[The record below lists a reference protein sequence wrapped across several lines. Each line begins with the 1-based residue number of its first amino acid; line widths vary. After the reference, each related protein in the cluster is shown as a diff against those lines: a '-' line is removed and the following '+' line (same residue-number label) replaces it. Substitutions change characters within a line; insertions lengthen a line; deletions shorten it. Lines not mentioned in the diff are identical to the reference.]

1 MASTLK
7 IGLVGSGQIVRHRH
21 LPVFEMIEGVKVS
34 AICDKQESI
43 ARSVAEQFGIKH
55 YYTRLSDMLK
65 EELDVVDI
73 CSPPQTHFS
82 MAMEAMEAGCHVLVE
97 KPMAMNVS
105 EVDEMFRVSK
115 RKHVKLCVIHQNLF
129 NPAVQEVRHLVE
141 KNLVGDLISVD
152 VGTFVRRD
160 NYMCLDGK
168 HWCHTLPGGIFF
180 EILPHA
186 VYLLQAFLKGIDPIC
201 VLTEKLSDFP
211 WMIVDEVK
219 VLVKAEKGAGSI
231 VASCNSPFPGE
242 TLNILGTKMKLQ
254 IDLWGRSIVNHKPRT
269 ENPYSVGKSNLY
281 FASQFLN
288 LLKTT
293 AANSMTIVFGGAKAN
308 PHFGFIREFIQSV
321 ALDRK
326 LPVTE
331 EEAKENVRTVEK
343 ICKQIT
349 PEVSEQNENSSCLP

>member
-1 MASTLK
+1 MK
-7 IGLVGSGQIVRHRH
+7 DV
-21 LPVFEMIEGVKVS
+21 EVS
-34 AICDKQESI
+34 AICDKQESV
-43 ARSVAEQFGIKH
+43 ARAVAEQFGIRH
-55 YYTRLSDMLK
+55 YYTGLSDMLK
-65 EELDVVDI
+65 EELDVIDV
-73 CSPPQTHFS
+73 CTPPQTHFS
-82 MAMEAMEAGCHVLVE
+82 LAIEAIEAACHVLVE
-97 KPMAMNVS
+97 KPMAMNLK
-105 EVDEMFRVSK
+105 EVNEMFTVS
-115 RKHVKLCVIHQNLF
+115 RRNHVKLCVIHQNLF
-129 NPAVQEVRHLVE
+129 NPAVQQARRLVK
-141 KNLVGDLISVD
+141 KNLVGELISVD

-180 EILPHA
+180 EILPHPI
-186 VYLLQAFLKGIDPIC
+186 YLLQAFMKGIEPTC
-201 VLTEKLSDFP
+201 VLTQKLNDFP
-211 WMIVDEVK
+211 WMIADELK
-219 VLVKAEKGAGSI
+219 ALVKAGKGMGSI
-231 VASCNSPFPGE
+231 VASCNSAFPGE

-254 IDLWGRSIVNHKPRT
+254 IDLWGRSIINYTPRT
-269 ENPYSVGKSNLY
+269 ENPYSVGKSNLHL
-281 FASQFLN
+281 ASQFVN

-349 PEVSEQNENSSCLP
+349 PEVSEQKENSSCLP